1 MAKKFNKFIYYASSL
16 LYILDSEL
24 SFKFNDNKSRD
35 SGLPVELEQLSI
47 DKHYEIYNCI
57 REFVL
62 KVRDNQ
68 PATLKL
74 SSADI
79 NHLGI
84 GGYKKFS
91 QQTEKYKCWNIIYYY
106 EIRDNTLIRKKICN
120 LYFFTRK
127 MWRNETCIYFYIE
140 NNLVK
145 QKQKVIYKLNQKYE
159 NDEYREVHRFE
170 KSKLIES
177 IFTPKYV
184 IKNSL
189 RKLDSE
195 TAYIISKLK
204 SIEVK
209 ENKLVIT
216 A

>member
-1 MAKKFNKFIYYASSL
+1 
-16 LYILDSEL
+16 
-24 SFKFNDNKSRD
+24 
-35 SGLPVELEQLSI
+35 
-47 DKHYEIYNCI
+47 
-57 REFVL
+57 
-62 KVRDNQ
+62 
-68 PATLKL
+68 
-74 SSADI
+74 
-79 NHLGI
+79 
-84 GGYKKFS
+84 
-91 QQTEKYKCWNIIYYY
+91 
-106 EIRDNTLIRKKICN
+106 
-120 LYFFTRK
+120 